1 MTQSQSASP
10 ALPPGRRIYAIG
22 DIHGRADL
30 LARMRGMIVE
40 DLTRSPAADPS
51 VIYLGDYVDRGPDSA
66 GVVQCLVEEPLE
78 AAREIHLKGNHEDFL
93 LRFLDGEDDVLS
105 WIFNG
110 GDMTFD
116 SYGVA
121 LPMPLFGGD
130 LAEVRRDFA
139 RVLPDAHLNFFRGLG
154 SCHVEGGY
162 YFTHAGVRPG
172 VALDRQSDDDLL
184 WIREEFLDS
193 DADFGACVIHGHTI
207 ETEPVVRAN
216 RIGIDTGAYYT
227 GHLTCAAFEGEE
239 VRFLTT

>member
-10 ALPPGRRIYAIG
+10 GLPAGRRIYAVG

-30 LARMRGMIVE
+30 LARMRDLIVE
-40 DLTRSPAADPS
+40 DLARSSVTDPA
-51 VIYLGDYVDRGPDSA
+51 VIYLGDYIDRGPDSK
-66 GVVQCLVEEPLE
+66 GVVHCLVETPLA

-121 LPMPLFGGD
+121 LPAPLFGGG
-130 LAEVRRDFA
+130 LAEVRRQF
-139 RVLPDAHLNFFRGLG
+139 RHKLPDSHLKFFRGLV
-154 SCHVEGGY
+154 SSHAEGGY

-172 VALDRQSDDDLL
+172 VPLERQHDDDLL
-184 WIREEFLDS
+184 WIRDEFLDS
-193 DADFGACVIHGHTI
+193 EADFGARVVHGHTI
-207 ETEPVVRAN
+207 ETDPVTRAN
-216 RIGIDTGAYYT
+216 RVGIDTGAYYS
-227 GHLTCAAFEGEE
+227 GRLTCAVFEGKAL
-239 VRFLTT
+239 RFLST